1 MTTHPRASGLQV
13 MVTLAPTDLPLLR
26 RHAALADEAGID
38 ALGLGDSPLYHD
50 PFVSAAV
57 VASATR
63 RIRVGPMVTNLVSRA
78 PFTIARAL
86 ASVEDLTGGGR
97 TFAGVGAG
105 DSALAAI
112 RRRPLRVDELRA
124 GLIDL
129 HDASVRLGSSTAIVV
144 AANGPRTLAMA
155 DEVAD
160 VVVSGNGTDP
170 ASIEALVARSPRAEP
185 WVVSRTSIGP
195 DPDHAL
201 DELLPLLAS
210 GANHVFAAPRN
221 RAALPPAALAG
232 VEELRARYDYAA
244 HGRSTTDNANARLVD
259 ELGLRELLAGRF
271 ATVGDAR
278 TVAQRFRGL
287 AAAGVRGVVVPAVGV
302 DVEPLLTGLG
312 EVVDLLRE

>member
-1 MTTHPRASGLQV
+1 MTTPPDAGGIQV

-26 RHAALADEAGID
+26 RYAALADEAGID
-38 ALGLGDSPLYHD
+38 ALGLGDSPMYHD

-57 VASATR
+57 VAGATR
-63 RIRVGPMVTNLVSRA
+63 RIRIGPMVTNLVSRA
-78 PFTIARAL
+78 PITIARAL
-86 ASVEDLTGGGR
+86 ASVEDLAGTGR

-124 GLIDL
+124 GLVDL
-129 HDASVRLGSSTAIVV
+129 HDASVRLGSATAIVV

-170 ASIEALVARSPRAEP
+170 ASLEALVARSARAEP

-195 DPDHAL
+195 DPDRAL

-210 GANHVFAAPRN
+210 GANHVFAAARN
-221 RAALPPAALAG
+221 RAALPPAELAG
-232 VEELRARYDYAA
+232 VERLRARYDYGA
-244 HGRSTTDNANARLVD
+244 HGRPAAENPNARLVD
-259 ELGLRELLAGRF
+259 ELGLRDLLAGRF

-278 TVAQRFRGL
+278 TVAGRFREL

-312 EVVDLLRE
+312 EVVDLLRG